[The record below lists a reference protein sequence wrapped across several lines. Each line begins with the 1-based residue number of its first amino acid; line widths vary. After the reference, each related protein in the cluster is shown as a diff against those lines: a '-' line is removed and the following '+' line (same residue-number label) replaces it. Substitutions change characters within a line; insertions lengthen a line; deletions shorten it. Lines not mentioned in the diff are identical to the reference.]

1 MVLKLYYNND
11 RKQYTLA
18 TTVIP
23 IESSWVHVC
32 MPLWLLQRYY
42 DPTNKLSLHFFLMF
56 NVHAQNSM
64 VERAPIWGGGGGG
77 MNASFRPLNLIST
90 LVRVIME
97 MVVFLSRYVLSMKR
111 QRASI

>member
-1 MVLKLYYNND
+1 M
-11 RKQYTLA
+11 
-18 TTVIP
+18 
-23 IESSWVHVC
+23 
-32 MPLWLLQRYY
+32 
-42 DPTNKLSLHFFLMF
+42 
-56 NVHAQNSM
+56 
-64 VERAPIWGGGGGG
+64 GGGGGG